1 MATASKKVNIAKALQ
16 TQTLP
21 AVHMS
26 PEDPPN
32 REKTPK
38 PILANLS
45 KIVNFWEKAL
55 FLTFPENHFSMV
67 KIGFRGHGSQ

>member
-32 REKTPK
+32 KKKDPK
-38 PILANLS
+38 IQ
-45 KIVNFWEKAL
+45 KISQNPKNQNNS
-55 FLTFPENHFSMV
+55 ENVSL
-67 KIGFRGHGSQ
+67 KIRPCRP

>member
-32 REKTPK
+32 KKKDPKTYLSQSIQNCKTIPK
-38 PILANLS
+38 
-45 KIVNFWEKAL
+45 
-55 FLTFPENHFSMV
+55 M
-67 KIGFRGHGSQ
+67 